1 MKDLLLISSALFRFI
16 KSINAVLVDSNGVA
30 FYDTSKILHA
40 LERYRD
46 GQSDTF
52 DGASVDD
59 MIAYAHFI
67 FDIEIKDGDDV
78 INLPIHEHYDLS
90 IGTRFTIDNN
100 PYILEVVDAS
110 DFKPTNLYDIKC
122 KFCNFY
128 YGGCRV
134 ERIWCQKENRKDG
147 KEVYFKVVQK
157 IR

>member
-30 FYDTSKILHA
+30 YYNMPKILHA
-40 LERYRD
+40 LECFRD

-67 FDIEIKDGDDV
+67 FDIEVKDGDDV
-78 INLPIHEHYDLS
+78 INLPINKYYDLS
-90 IGTRFTIDNN
+90 IGTRFTIDDN
-100 PYILEVVDAS
+100 PYVLEVVDAS
-110 DFKPTNLYDIKC
+110 DFKPTNPYDIKC

-128 YGGCRV
+128 YGGCHV
-134 ERIWCQKENRKDG
+134 ERIWCQKEKREDG
-147 KEVYFKVVQK
+147 KEVYFNVVKQDD
-157 IR
+157 